1 MASGFELHPDDLKA
15 FLQEVEEQLDL
26 LDDDIVRL
34 EREADNVDLLQE
46 IFRAAHTLKGSSGML
61 GFQRMATLTHAM
73 EDALDRVRKGT
84 LQVTAELVDAL
95 LSSLDGLKALKA
107 RAAEGED
114 GGFDIEPLVAALR
127 ALTEEDVPVAA
138 PRAAAMSPPVRI
150 PERAQTLVEAA
161 RALGQRGYQV
171 VVTFDDTSD
180 WLAVRNFQALAA
192 LAAHGDV
199 VWSDP
204 SREEIEREQA
214 AGVLRAIVTTSLEPE
229 VLRAAVASVDEIVAV
244 TVDPLNERPFAAF
257 DHEDAAGRTG
267 FAGERP
273 IVEAQRE
280 ARSAGAAEQLDL
292 AAQKIETLQTIRID
306 VDRLDSLMNMVGEL
320 AIDRTRI
327 SQISRLL
334 QARYKDD
341 ELVSALA
348 DTSGRIVKAV
358 DELYESMMQIRM
370 LPIGLLFGKFPRLV
384 RDLARSTGKSVT
396 FIVEGEAT
404 GIDRSVIEKIKDPL
418 VHLIRNAVDHGI
430 EPPDERRLAG
440 KPESGTVKLSA
451 RHDQGYIVIS
461 LEDDGKGIDVER
473 VKDAAVRKGLLPA
486 EMAQRLSESEAL
498 ELIFEP
504 GLSTAQT
511 TTEVSGRGVG
521 MDVVRRDIEALNGLI
536 EIDSAVGR
544 GTRFSLRLP
553 LTLATFRGLLV
564 ESAGT
569 TYAIPLS
576 YVQET
581 VRPEPGAIATVMGR
595 RVLHLR
601 GAVMP
606 LLPLSSIC
614 RTGGRLDEDAGTAF
628 VVIVRAGDRIVAV
641 GVDAMV
647 EQQEIVVKSLG
658 QHTGQ
663 TPGVAGAS
671 ILGDGQVVLILDV
684 PALIK
689 AAAQRETLALAA

>member
-1 MASGFELHPDDLKA
+1 MVSGFELHPDDLKA
-15 FLQEVEEQLDL
+15 FLQEAEEQLGL
-26 LDDDIVRL
+26 LEDDIVRL
-34 EREADNVDLLQE
+34 EREADNVQLLQE

-61 GFQRMATLTHAM
+61 GFQRMAALTHAM

-84 LQVTAELVDAL
+84 LPVTPELVDAL
-95 LSSLDGLKALKA
+95 LWSLDGLTALKA

-114 GGFDIEPLVAALR
+114 GGFDIEPLVTTLR
-127 ALTEEDVPVAA
+127 TLTGENVPGAA
-138 PRAAAMSPPVRI
+138 PQGAATSAPLDI
-150 PERAQTLVEAA
+150 PELARPLVDAA

-171 VVTFDDTSD
+171 IITFNDGSD

-192 LAAHGDV
+192 LAAHGNV

-204 SREEIEREQA
+204 SRDEIEREQSA
-214 AGVLRAIVTTSLEPE
+214 SVLRAIVTTSLEPE
-229 VLRAAVASVDEIVAV
+229 ALRAAAASVDEVVAV
-244 TVDPLNERPFAAF
+244 EIETVDERPTSALG
-257 DHEDAAGRTG
+257 DERT
-267 FAGERP
+267 
-273 IVEAQRE
+273 
-280 ARSAGAAEQLDL
+280 AGATRLPSERRIVDQGPETRGKDPVEQLDL

-306 VDRLDSLMNMVGEL
+306 IERLDSLMNMVGEL

-334 QARYKDD
+334 QSRHKDD

-348 DTSGRIVKAV
+348 NTSARIVRAV
-358 DELYESMMQIRM
+358 DELYESVMQIRM

-384 RDLARSTGKSVT
+384 RDLARATGKSVT

-404 GIDRSVIEKIKDPL
+404 EIDRSVIEKIKDPL

-440 KPESGTVKLSA
+440 KPESGTLKLSA

-461 LEDDGKGIDVER
+461 LEDDGRGIDVER

-486 EMAQRLSESEAL
+486 EMAQRLSENEAL
-498 ELIFEP
+498 ELIFQP
-504 GLSTAQT
+504 GLSTAHT

-521 MDVVRRDIEALNGLI
+521 MDVVRRDVEALNGLI

-569 TYAIPLS
+569 AYAIPLS

-581 VRPEPGAIATVMGR
+581 VRPEPHAVATVMGK
-595 RVLHLR
+595 RVLNLR
-601 GAVMP
+601 GTVIP
-606 LLPLSSIC
+606 LMPLSSIS
-614 RTGGRLDEDAGTAF
+614 RTGARSGEDAAAF
-628 VVIVRAGDRIVAV
+628 VVIVRAGDRIIAI
-641 GVDAMV
+641 GVDALV

-658 QHTGQ
+658 GHLGQ

-689 AAAQRETLALAA
+689 AVAQREGLALAA